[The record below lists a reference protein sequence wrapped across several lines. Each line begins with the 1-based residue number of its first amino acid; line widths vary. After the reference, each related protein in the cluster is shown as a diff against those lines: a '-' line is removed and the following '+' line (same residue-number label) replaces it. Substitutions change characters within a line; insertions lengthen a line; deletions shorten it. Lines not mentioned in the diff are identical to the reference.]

1 MLRTAL
7 LATGLA
13 LAAFAAATGLALEAG
28 GVAVLETRAPDG
40 TPRTT
45 RVWLA
50 EEDGS
55 LLVEA
60 ASAERPWYRDV
71 LLDPLVSVAR
81 DGRVEAFRA
90 VPEPGAAGHR
100 RIREGLRAR
109 YGWRDA
115 WVGLIQDT
123 SGSILV
129 RLEPVEARF

>member
-1 MLRTAL
+1 MVRSVLV
-7 LATGLA
+7 A
-13 LAAFAAATGLALEAG
+13 LAVSLLGFAAVTGLALESG

-45 RVWLA
+45 RVWVA

-71 LLDPLVSVAR
+71 LLDPMVSLR
-81 DGRVEAFRA
+81 REGHVEAFRA
-90 VPEPGAAGHR
+90 FPEPGDAGHLR
-100 RIREGLRAR
+100 VRELLRAR

-123 SGSILV
+123 SESIAV
-129 RLEPVEARF
+129 RLEPLESRF

>member
-1 MLRTAL
+1 MVRSVLV
-7 LATGLA
+7 A
-13 LAAFAAATGLALEAG
+13 LAVSLLGFAAVTGLALESG

-45 RVWLA
+45 RVWVA

-71 LLDPLVSVAR
+71 LLDPMVSLKR
-81 DGRVEAFRA
+81 EGHVEAFRA
-90 VPEPGAAGHR
+90 LPEPGDAGHR
-100 RIREGLRAR
+100 RVRELLRAR

-123 SGSILV
+123 SGSIAV
-129 RLEPVEARF
+129 RLEPLEARF